1 MSYIVSARK
10 YRPQR
15 FSQVVGQ
22 ESIVETLKNAIRSDR
37 AAHAYLFCGSQG
49 VGKTTL
55 ARLFAKAL
63 NCQSLEQGAQS
74 HNKTS
79 HNHGKE
85 SLLSEASP
93 PLEGGDLQSEIEP
106 CGKCPSCLSIAAGQS
121 LDVIE
126 IDGAS
131 HRSIEDVRLINETAA
146 YSPSLGRYKIYLIDE
161 VHMLTKEAFNAL
173 LKTLE
178 EPPGRA
184 KFFFATTEPH
194 KVLPTILSRCQRFDL
209 ARIPAPQ
216 IEKQLS
222 FILDDMSRNATP
234 EALHLISSFAA
245 GSLRDAELLL
255 DQLLCFAPDPIGEE
269 QVRQLLGLAPQT
281 LLFALDDA
289 FANHQIGYAC
299 ELADRLFQAGTNL
312 FHFFEQLIHHYRQLA
327 RIHLLGGKT
336 ITTAQYREAARKYN
350 SSQCVYILDFLLN
363 ATERL
368 QKSPFPQITLEG
380 ILLHLIRSRHRIPVE
395 QLIQRLHEL
404 EERLPPEKEVKSPP
418 IPKLTEEPKKP
429 QEVPLEPEPLPF
441 IKAAPKQEPQPVAAT
456 PAPKI
461 HSARYDT
468 ILRFAGV
475 ELEGKVEK

>member
-22 ESIVETLKNAIRSDR
+22 ESVVETLKNAIRSDR

-63 NCQSLEQGAQS
+63 NCQSLE
-74 HNKTS
+74 
-79 HNHGKE
+79 
-85 SLLSEASP
+85 
-93 PLEGGDLQSEIEP
+93 SEIEP
-106 CGKCPSCLSIAAGQS
+106 CGKCPSCVSIASGQS

-209 ARIPAPQ
+209 ARLSSPQ

-222 FILDDMSRNATP
+222 FILGDMGRNATP
-234 EALHLISSFAA
+234 EALRLISAFAV

-289 FANHQIGYAC
+289 FASHQIGYAC

-327 RIHLLGGKT
+327 RIHLLGEKVV
-336 ITTAQYREAARKYN
+336 TTPQYREAARKYN

-380 ILLHLIRSRHRIPVE
+380 ILLHLIRSRHRIPIE
-395 QLIQRLHEL
+395 QLVQRLHEL
-404 EERLPPEKEVKSPP
+404 ESRLPSEKEK
-418 IPKLTEEPKKP
+418 EERTPVTTLAKA
-429 QEVPLEPEPLPF
+429 PLEPEPLPF
-441 IKAAPKQEPQPVAAT
+441 IKAAP

-461 HSARYDT
+461 SSARYDT
-468 ILRFAGV
+468 MLRFAGV
-475 ELEGKVEK
+475 ELEGKVEKN

>member
-1 MSYIVSARK
+1 MEYIVSARK

-22 ESIVETLKNAIRSDR
+22 EAVVETLKNAIRSDR
-37 AAHAYLFCGSQG
+37 AAHAYLFCGPHG
-49 VGKTTL
+49 TGKTTL

-63 NCQSLEQGAQS
+63 NCQSLE
-74 HNKTS
+74 
-79 HNHGKE
+79 
-85 SLLSEASP
+85 P
-93 PLEGGDLQSEIEP
+93 EIEP
-106 CGKCPSCLSIAAGQS
+106 CGKCHSCLSIVSGQS

-146 YSPSLGRYKIYLIDE
+146 YSPSYGRYKIYLIDE

-209 ARIPAPQ
+209 ARITSPQ
-216 IEKQLS
+216 IEKQLAL
-222 FILDDMSRNATP
+222 ILRDMDRHASR
-234 EALHLISSFAA
+234 EALHLIAA
-245 GSLRDAELLL
+245 HASGSLRDAELLL
-255 DQLLCFAPDPIGEE
+255 DQLLCFASDPIGEE
-269 QVRQLLGLAPQT
+269 QVRQLLGLAPQA

-289 FANHQIGYAC
+289 FAAHQIRYAC
-299 ELADRLFQAGTNL
+299 DLADQLFQAGTNL
-312 FHFFEQLIHHYRQLA
+312 FHFFEQLIHHYRTIA
-327 RIHLLGGKT
+327 RALLLGN
-336 ITTAQYREAARKYN
+336 APASYRDAVTKYS
-350 SSQCVYILDFLLN
+350 SSQCIYILDFLLN

-380 ILLHLIRSRHRIPVE
+380 ILLHLIRSRHRIPIE
-395 QLIQRLHEL
+395 QLVQRLQEL
-404 EERLPPEKEVKSPP
+404 ETRIQS
-418 IPKLTEEPKKP
+418 PKKI
-429 QEVPLEPEPLPF
+429 EEELKPEPLPF
-441 IKAAPKQEPQPVAAT
+441 IKPQPVAVEPP
-456 PAPKI
+456 PAPKV

-468 ILRFAGV
+468 LLRFAAV
-475 ELEGKVEK
+475 ELEGKVEKK